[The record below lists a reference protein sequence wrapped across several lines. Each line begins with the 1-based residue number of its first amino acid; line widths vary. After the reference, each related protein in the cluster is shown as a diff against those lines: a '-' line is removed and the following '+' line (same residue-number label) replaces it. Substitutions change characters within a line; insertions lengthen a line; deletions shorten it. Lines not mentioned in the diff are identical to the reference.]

1 MRVVNL
7 AGGDEPDLV
16 RLPDYDGYDDGG
28 YVDAKGEDGDGE
40 EDEGD
45 GGYVARVGG
54 LRGRT
59 LGCFGPRSRI
69 RLFLFR
75 FLVHP

>member
-1 MRVVNL
+1 VRVVNL

-16 RLPDYDGYDDGG
+16 RLPDYDGYDEG
-28 YVDAKGEDGDGE
+28 YVDTKEDDGE
-40 EDEGD
+40 EEEDRE
-45 GGYVARVGG
+45 GGYAGRGG
-54 LRGRT
+54 MRGRT
-59 LGCFGPRSRI
+59 LGCFGPRSRV